1 VGSILYRTMKSSV
14 VLVVQ
19 DELSTGQEMN
29 EALMKVW
36 GYQLLSFVELPLLET
51 SHLFLDY
58 EQDLAQF
65 LEKNLFVP
73 CLYFL

>member
-1 VGSILYRTMKSSV
+1 MGSILYRTMKSSV

-19 DELSTGQEMN
+19 DELSMGQETN
-29 EALMKVW
+29 EALMKVL

-58 EQDLAQF
+58 EQDLAPC

-73 CLYFL
+73 CLYFS